1 MPAGVPEKS
10 RRRIPRRKN
19 AYVREERSGAPGVD
33 NDAEVGEQLQP
44 ETRAKGCLK
53 EVKELMGGWE
63 SQAGRKGLQWSE
75 KGKVDPSIDKLE
87 PPIAHPLFEARCAG
101 GTSGSVGALP
111 EQGSQAHTCRKK
123 SMQTV
128 FLVDWEGCFFLV
140 LVVSWFGFFFVVLWG
155 FFIIWKLENHQQDK
169 DKSQCYLLWG
179 RRMVNLLI
187 GKMTSQKLMAVAKT
201 INTFFFFGFPSRCE
215 IQTIIVFP
223 SRSLTFTVR
232 ERHERGCSLRAG
244 QPEAVRPQH
253 GLGAEHQGTVPQHQ
267 IPASRAGQRQQRVLA
282 TAQ

>member
-1 MPAGVPEKS
+1 M
-10 RRRIPRRKN
+10 
-19 AYVREERSGAPGVD
+19 GA
-33 NDAEVGEQLQP
+33 
-44 ETRAKGCLK
+44 
-53 EVKELMGGWE
+53 WE
-63 SQAGRKGLQWSE
+63 SQAGRKGLQRSE
-75 KGKVDPSIDKLE
+75 KGKVDPSTDKLE

-101 GTSGSVGALP
+101 ETSGSVGALP
-111 EQGSQAHTCRKK
+111 EQGSQAQTCRKK

-128 FLVDWEGCFFLV
+128 FLVAWE
-140 LVVSWFGFFFVVLWG
+140 GFFFWFWLFCGLGFFLLFCGV
-155 FFIIWKLENHQQDK
+155 FFIIRELENHQQDK

-187 GKMTSQKLMAVAKT
+187 GKMTFQKLMAVAKT

-223 SRSLTFTVR
+223 SSSLTFTVR
-232 ERHERGCSLRAG
+232 EQHERGCSLRAG

-253 GLGAEHQGTVPQHQ
+253 GLGAEHQRTVLQHQ
-267 IPASRAGQRQQRVLA
+267 IPASRAGQRQQQVLA